1 MKQAHIKKP
10 LPVKV
15 VEALGWAYVA
25 LSVFPLVACSY
36 SGSPFGFFWLS
47 LSLGTLGMVLG
58 LRRGRRALFLPLHAI
73 ILSVV
78 ALCCVASLLHG
89 TEPWVTWVLVLL
101 LLLAFLLLVAPVIL
115 LCLPSSN
122 LWFKERLGGKAEPKG
137 FLVCMILVLILILA
151 ALIPESICGVI
162 IRRNDAKRG
171 LSMAARGRE
180 LFLDMVMND
189 AAHKEGADWVDLAA
203 CTNSTQF
210 VKALREKHKDGE
222 GERTRDFGPY
232 ADIWC
237 IAVNPPEDYFFP
249 LFFTC
254 NINPHELLSQVD
266 RNWTLTCPRKW
277 GGTCFSFCERAAV
290 VVHRGGAAH
299 IVKSKYARRRYIF
312 PNGIPKLGPDTYF
325 LTPTGRVDLAVSAA
339 GK

>member
-1 MKQAHIKKP
+1 MRQMKQAHIKKP

-25 LSVFPLVACSY
+25 LSVFPLVACSL
-36 SGSPFGFFWLS
+36 FEFFWLS
-47 LSLGTLGMVLG
+47 LSLGMVLG
-58 LRRGRRALFLPLHAI
+58 LRRGRRALFLSLHAI
-73 ILSVV
+73 ILSLV

-89 TEPWVTWVLVLL
+89 TEPQVTWVLVLL
-101 LLLAFLLLVAPVIL
+101 LLLAYLLLVAPVIL

-122 LWFKERLGGKAEPKG
+122 LWFKEKLGGKAEPKG

-151 ALIPESICGVI
+151 ALIPELICGLQI
-162 IRRNDAKRG
+162 SRNAKRG

-237 IAVNPPEDYFFP
+237 IAVNPPEDDFFP
-249 LFFTC
+249 KFFTC
-254 NINPHELLSQVD
+254 NLDPRELLSQVD

-299 IVKSKYARRRYIF
+299 IVKSKYARWRYIF

>member
-25 LSVFPLVACSY
+25 LSVFLLVACWL
-36 SGSPFGFFWLS
+36 FGFFWLS
-47 LSLGTLGMVLG
+47 LSLGMVLG
-58 LRRGRRALFLPLHAI
+58 LRRGRRALFLSLHAI
-73 ILSVV
+73 ILSLV

-122 LWFKERLGGKAEPKG
+122 LWFKEKFGGKAEPKG

-151 ALIPESICGVI
+151 ALIHELICGVV
-162 IRRNDAKRG
+162 IRRGNAKRG

-237 IAVNPPEDYFFP
+237 IAVNPPEDDSFP
-249 LFFTC
+249 LIFTC

-290 VVHRGGAAH
+290 VVHGGGAAH
-299 IVKSKYARRRYIF
+299 IVSKYSRWRYIF

-325 LTPTGRVDLAVSAA
+325 LTPTGRVVFAVSAA

>member
-73 ILSVV
+73 ILSEV

-151 ALIPESICGVI
+151 ALIPELICGVVI
-162 IRRNDAKRG
+162 KRG

-180 LFLDMVMND
+180 LFLDMVVND

-237 IAVNPPEDYFFP
+237 IAVNPPEDDSFP
-249 LFFTC
+249 LIFTC

-266 RNWTLTCPRKW
+266 RNCTLTCPRKW

-290 VVHRGGAAH
+290 VVHGGGGAH
-299 IVKSKYARRRYIF
+299 IVKSKYARWRYIF

-325 LTPTGRVDLAVSAA
+325 LTPTGRVVFAVSAA

>member
-25 LSVFPLVACSY
+25 LSVFLLVAWSY
-36 SGSPFGFFWLS
+36 SGSLFGFFWLS
-47 LSLGTLGMVLG
+47 LSLGMVLG
-58 LRRGRRALFLPLHAI
+58 LRRGRRALFLSLHAI
-73 ILSVV
+73 ILSLV
-78 ALCCVASLLHG
+78 ALCCVASLLYG
-89 TEPWVTWVLVLL
+89 TEPQVTWVFVFL
-101 LLLAFLLLVAPVIL
+101 LLLVAPVIL

-122 LWFKERLGGKAEPKG
+122 LWFKEKLGGKAEPKG

-151 ALIPESICGVI
+151 ALIHELICGLQI
-162 IRRNDAKRG
+162 SRNAKRG

-180 LFLDMVMND
+180 LFLDMVVND
-189 AAHKEGADWVDLAA
+189 VAHKEGADWVDLAA

-237 IAVNPPEDYFFP
+237 IAVNPPEDDSFP
-249 LFFTC
+249 LIFTC

-290 VVHRGGAAH
+290 VVKIGGAAH
-299 IVKSKYARRRYIF
+299 IVKSKYARWRYIF